1 MAGWLLGWLGVW
13 PVGWLAG
20 WPIGSQTGLLADWL
34 GWRLIISS
42 MPFLFQCSISARSKY
57 VSHVC
62 FCMSLIMLK

>member
-42 MPFLFQCSISARSKY
+42 MPFLFQCSISARSKIC
-57 VSHVC
+57 VPCVFLHV
-62 FCMSLIMLK
+62 FDNA